1 MEHKRRIKRILC
13 QKNLLFIERDRAQAT
28 ILTWRYEKKIRS
40 TGMQFTD
47 HGQASCA
54 LPVYFRELAP
64 SGSYGTQT
72 RARTRSAVHSYRPCR
87 SLPDLRFRC
96 VVGKSAGAIMTATR
110 LINEKQVLALIGLS
124 RSTLWRLEQS
134 GQFPSRLQVS
144 TRAVRW
150 NLAEVLEWIESRQ
163 RVNHKPVP

>member
-1 MEHKRRIKRILC
+1 
-13 QKNLLFIERDRAQAT
+13 
-28 ILTWRYEKKIRS
+28 
-40 TGMQFTD
+40 
-47 HGQASCA
+47 
-54 LPVYFRELAP
+54 
-64 SGSYGTQT
+64 
-72 RARTRSAVHSYRPCR
+72 
-87 SLPDLRFRC
+87 
-96 VVGKSAGAIMTATR
+96 MTTTR

-163 RVNHKPVP
+163 RVNDQPVP

>member
-1 MEHKRRIKRILC
+1 
-13 QKNLLFIERDRAQAT
+13 
-28 ILTWRYEKKIRS
+28 
-40 TGMQFTD
+40 
-47 HGQASCA
+47 
-54 LPVYFRELAP
+54 
-64 SGSYGTQT
+64 
-72 RARTRSAVHSYRPCR
+72 
-87 SLPDLRFRC
+87 
-96 VVGKSAGAIMTATR
+96 MTATR

>member
-1 MEHKRRIKRILC
+1 
-13 QKNLLFIERDRAQAT
+13 
-28 ILTWRYEKKIRS
+28 
-40 TGMQFTD
+40 
-47 HGQASCA
+47 
-54 LPVYFRELAP
+54 
-64 SGSYGTQT
+64 
-72 RARTRSAVHSYRPCR
+72 
-87 SLPDLRFRC
+87 
-96 VVGKSAGAIMTATR
+96 MTATR

-163 RVNHKPVP
+163 RVNHKPAT

>member
-1 MEHKRRIKRILC
+1 
-13 QKNLLFIERDRAQAT
+13 
-28 ILTWRYEKKIRS
+28 
-40 TGMQFTD
+40 
-47 HGQASCA
+47 
-54 LPVYFRELAP
+54 
-64 SGSYGTQT
+64 
-72 RARTRSAVHSYRPCR
+72 
-87 SLPDLRFRC
+87 
-96 VVGKSAGAIMTATR
+96 MTTTR

-163 RVNHKPVP
+163 RVNHKPAT

>member
-1 MEHKRRIKRILC
+1 
-13 QKNLLFIERDRAQAT
+13 
-28 ILTWRYEKKIRS
+28 
-40 TGMQFTD
+40 
-47 HGQASCA
+47 
-54 LPVYFRELAP
+54 
-64 SGSYGTQT
+64 
-72 RARTRSAVHSYRPCR
+72 
-87 SLPDLRFRC
+87 
-96 VVGKSAGAIMTATR
+96 MTTTR